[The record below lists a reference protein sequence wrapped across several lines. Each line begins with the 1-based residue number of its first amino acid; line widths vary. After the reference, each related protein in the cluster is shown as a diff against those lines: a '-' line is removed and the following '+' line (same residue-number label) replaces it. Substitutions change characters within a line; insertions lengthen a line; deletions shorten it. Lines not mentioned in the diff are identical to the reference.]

1 LNFEDFLRKHAA
13 LLFSIILLVMALLF
27 RSFYLKQIPN
37 HVENITSRLNHE
49 LVIMEKDLEHVLER
63 LSEVPSFD
71 LSNLFVQTRYPYFI
85 FRNNRLFYWSDNR
98 YIPAYDDVGGDFKYR
113 FIEVPEGKFILR
125 KVALENEAT
134 DLEILMVLPVYV
146 DNKINNKY
154 LESKFNSRI
163 FPDNNISVSED
174 KDNKGYNIFTESGNY
189 LFSVKFTEE
198 YRNRKDFWQILVF
211 ILICTSIIIMVQYII
226 SQFNRLIRKRKVHLA
241 FLLLILGMFSV
252 RALMLYFNF
261 PFGVI
266 ELKLFDLMYY
276 ASSALNPSLGDLLL
290 NLLVFLLIAW
300 NLFKHFYKAVSYR
313 KLVHFSDN
321 KKAVFSILVISY
333 SYFQL
338 YFNYLIFRTIN
349 FDSQWSLDVNL
360 NLDFTYLKLVSLLI
374 IFINAVIYFLMAH
387 LVFKVYLRINRQNN
401 FLLVFDFLIG
411 TLLFVTTSLLLDLDF
426 WVVTVV
432 NFIYFLV
439 LYFFE
444 LPKFLINI
452 RYHTFFYFFLSAM
465 VTAIIGAYSIYQ
477 YETFKDQF
485 NAQRLLDD
493 LLIEND
499 HYGEFRL
506 NEAALKIQDDVFIKS
521 RLLNAFFSKEIIEQK
536 IKRVYL
542 SNYFDKYDTQILL
555 FSANGDP
562 INSENTPNYH
572 LIKSRFDRPEFRTNY
587 KDLLFV
593 NFGSGRPNEY
603 LNFIEIKR
611 YNVVIGYI
619 VVRLVLKRI
628 IPNNVYPTL
637 LADQRFLQTQLT
649 DENYRDY
656 SYGIFSGENLTYNSG
671 NFNYFRNFLPGMLQ
685 QDQLYSGGIQ
695 IENYVH
701 YGRKGENERAIIVSI
716 PDYPTI
722 YLVSNFSFLFLILT
736 LFILSFLLVFAIR
749 QSLRR
754 ENLNYAT
761 KIQLYSNFSY
771 FLPLLVVTLT
781 TLSII
786 ISAYKRDVEL
796 EYITKAENISNN
808 TNIFYALQ
816 NFINNNSGPE
826 ELASQLSQ
834 VAQYADLDI
843 NLYNT
848 DGRLMATSHP
858 SIYENNL
865 VSEYI
870 NSRALAVI
878 REQKF
883 NSLILD
889 ESIGSLSY
897 KATYASIR
905 SFMDGSLIAIL
916 SIPFFE
922 SRNELNMQVIQ
933 VFTNVINIFTI
944 VFIIFLFISYFASK
958 WLTFPLNLITQKI
971 RRTSL
976 SDYNE
981 PLSWNSD
988 DEIGMLVNEYN
999 RMLLNL
1005 EESKKALA
1013 RSEKETA
1020 WREMAKQVAHEIK
1033 NPLTPMK
1040 LTLQHLRRMIQ
1051 NENKDMF
1058 DLVDKRIH
1066 TLLHHIDTLSDIA
1079 ESFSAFAQM
1088 PLPETEKFEVSS
1100 LLKKT
1105 ANLYYSSEK
1114 GSIQADL
1121 QNGNYF
1127 VEGDEQWIGRA
1138 FSNLIINGFQAVPP
1152 ERDAEISV
1160 KLQQTGNQK
1169 ICIEIS
1175 DNGTGIQEDIR
1186 DKIFVPNFS
1195 TKYAGS
1201 GIGLAIAKRAI
1212 EHAGGKIWFETESG
1226 KGTSFFIELPVIIEN

>member
-1 LNFEDFLRKHAA
+1 
-13 LLFSIILLVMALLF
+13 
-27 RSFYLKQIPN
+27 
-37 HVENITSRLNHE
+37 
-49 LVIMEKDLEHVLER
+49 
-63 LSEVPSFD
+63 
-71 LSNLFVQTRYPYFI
+71 
-85 FRNNRLFYWSDNR
+85 
-98 YIPAYDDVGGDFKYR
+98 
-113 FIEVPEGKFILR
+113 
-125 KVALENEAT
+125 
-134 DLEILMVLPVYV
+134 
-146 DNKINNKY
+146 
-154 LESKFNSRI
+154 
-163 FPDNNISVSED
+163 
-174 KDNKGYNIFTESGNY
+174 
-189 LFSVKFTEE
+189 
-198 YRNRKDFWQILVF
+198 
-211 ILICTSIIIMVQYII
+211 
-226 SQFNRLIRKRKVHLA
+226 
-241 FLLLILGMFSV
+241 
-252 RALMLYFNF
+252 
-261 PFGVI
+261 
-266 ELKLFDLMYY
+266 
-276 ASSALNPSLGDLLL
+276 
-290 NLLVFLLIAW
+290 
-300 NLFKHFYKAVSYR
+300 
-313 KLVHFSDN
+313 
-321 KKAVFSILVISY
+321 
-333 SYFQL
+333 
-338 YFNYLIFRTIN
+338 
-349 FDSQWSLDVNL
+349 
-360 NLDFTYLKLVSLLI
+360 
-374 IFINAVIYFLMAH
+374 MAH

-671 NFNYFRNFLPGMLQ
+671 NFNYFRNFSPGMLQ

-1121 QNGNYF
+1121 QNGNYY